1 MALKKFIMNN
11 NQALRY
17 RFPKIKNEKHQ
28 FIQKP
33 VADMIHSLG
42 SMKEMINV
50 SIRFLKSKMR
60 EYDLIWSHIRE
71 LYNDM
76 EGRGIEIPS
85 GSKSEVESII

>member
-1 MALKKFIMNN
+1 MALKKFIMDNN
-11 NQALRY
+11 KALRNK
-17 RFPKIKNEKHQ
+17 FLKIKNQNHQ

>member
-1 MALKKFIMNN
+1 
-11 NQALRY
+11 
-17 RFPKIKNEKHQ
+17 
-28 FIQKP
+28 
-33 VADMIHSLG
+33 MIYSLW
-42 SMKEMINV
+42 SMEEMINV

-85 GSKSEVESII
+85 GLKSEVESII

>member
-85 GSKSEVESII
+85 GLKSEVESII